1 MGHLDSLSAFF
12 AMGGYG
18 LFVWASFGIS
28 FLSICVMVWLS
39 VLNKKQIF
47 QQVLKEQQRQ
57 QRVRKARGE
66 SN

>member
-1 MGHLDSLSAFF
+1 
-12 AMGGYG
+12 
-18 LFVWASFGIS
+18 
-28 FLSICVMVWLS
+28 MVWLS